1 MGLKSAL
8 SGPKSALQ
16 GLKSAI
22 SDSRPEMANFRPE
35 RADFKPER
43 ADFRSKRAY
52 GADRRIDRW
61 MDGRTKVP
69 CILQDFI
76 PFGAAA
82 LPPIPIY
89 NQVRQGNGYC

>member
-1 MGLKSAL
+1 MKSERT
-8 SGPKSALQ
+8 G
-16 GLKSAI
+16 
-22 SDSRPEMANFRPE
+22 FRPE
-35 RADFKPER
+35 RTGFRPER

-52 GADRRIDRW
+52 GVDGRMDTW
-61 MDGRTKVP
+61 MDGRTKVSW
-69 CILQDFI
+69 ILQDFI